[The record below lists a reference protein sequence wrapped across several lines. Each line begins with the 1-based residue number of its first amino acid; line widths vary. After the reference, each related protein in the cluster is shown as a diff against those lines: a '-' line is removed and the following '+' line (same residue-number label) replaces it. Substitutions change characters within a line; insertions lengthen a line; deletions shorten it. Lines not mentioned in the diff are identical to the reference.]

1 MRRSVAAS
9 WILLLCLA
17 PVALSLSPIASSQEK
32 PAGAAAKPVITVVLP
47 SVEKLNEDMK
57 LAFDLAGDEKGFN
70 TLKETMD
77 VFIVGVDQTKP
88 GGLRLYSSPTGL
100 QYVVSLPVKNEKDF
114 KEFLMNLWDLDL
126 KSANPPAPA
135 LLPQVPA
142 AIRAKLPGLKL
153 GKNERLMFNLFDG
166 FLRFEQVNPKEG
178 QVHIGKQLADIRA
191 VKGGM
196 AVSDLKGHDVYAT
209 IDGTLETPE
218 ARKKSF
224 EKAKSE
230 ILGALKKGEKE
241 EETAFAL
248 RKSIS
253 EHQVAEL
260 ERFFS
265 ESSAIN
271 FGWDTDNVQKMAK
284 IAVELTAV
292 PQTTLEQSV
301 ELIGQTPDEFAGVTA
316 ANAVLQASINFPL
329 DPLRKARV
337 EETSKLARE
346 HLKARID
353 ADEKKPAEQKAT
365 DKNLVDLVFDVVD
378 GIGKMGIVNGFAR
391 TWKNDD
397 GSLTSIGGVK
407 VPDASAFVAILQKF
421 AERGEAAK
429 VELKVETEGDVELH
443 RLTIPSLA
451 QDYPE
456 LFAKDGSIYIGTG
469 AGAFW
474 FGTGEKALDRLKL
487 AIQEVK
493 TAGPKPGPAM
503 DGKVQLLPWIEV
515 LDKVRARRPAAAPKA
530 VVKED
535 KKDDKKKAGRDKDAD
550 DKAERAKGIL
560 ADLQLRKVALEAFK
574 EGKDTLSMSL
584 TREEKTVKVNMV
596 LDEGIIRFVGKA
608 LSKFV
613 KDNLA
618 DD

>member
-1 MRRSVAAS
+1 VRS
-9 WILLLCLA
+9 
-17 PVALSLSPIASSQEK
+17 
-32 PAGAAAKPVITVVLP
+32 
-47 SVEKLNEDMK
+47 
-57 LAFDLAGDEKGFN
+57 
-70 TLKETMD
+70 
-77 VFIVGVDQTKP
+77 
-88 GGLRLYSSPTGL
+88 
-100 QYVVSLPVKNEKDF
+100 
-114 KEFLMNLWDLDL
+114 
-126 KSANPPAPA
+126 
-135 LLPQVPA
+135 
-142 AIRAKLPGLKL
+142 KLPGLKL
-153 GKNERLMFNLFDG
+153 AKTERLMFNLFDG
-166 FLRFEQVNPKEG
+166 FARFEAINPTTG
-178 QVHIGKQLADIRA
+178 QVHIGQQLAETRA

-196 AVSDLKGHDVYAT
+196 TEADLKGHDVYAT

-218 ARKKSF
+218 VRKESFAR
-224 EKAKSE
+224 AKSE
-230 ILGALKKGEKE
+230 ILGALKKSES
-241 EETAFAL
+241 ETESAFAL

-265 ESSAIN
+265 ESSSIT
-271 FGWDTDNVQKMAK
+271 FGWNTDNAQKTAK
-284 IAVELTAV
+284 IAIDLTAV

-316 ANAVLQASINFPL
+316 ESSVLRASINFPL
-329 DPLRKARV
+329 DPLRKERV
-337 EETSKLARE
+337 QETSKLARE
-346 HLKARID
+346 HLKGRID
-353 ADEKKPAEQKAT
+353 VDEKKNAEQKTA
-365 DKNLVDLVFDVVD
+365 DKALVDLVFDVVD
-378 GIGKMGIVNGFAR
+378 GIGQAGIVNGFAR

-397 GSLTSIGGVK
+397 GSLTSVGGVK
-407 VPDASAFVAILQKF
+407 VPDASAFIAILTKF
-421 AERGEAAK
+421 GERGEAAK
-429 VELKVETEGDVELH
+429 VEIKVETEGDVELH

-474 FGTGEKALDRLKL
+474 FGTGEKSLDRLKQ

-515 LDKVRARRPAAAPKA
+515 LDKVRARHAAPAAPAKVA
-530 VVKED
+530 G
-535 KKDDKKKAGRDKDAD
+535 KDDKKKGAKDSD
-550 DKAERAKGIL
+550 DKAERAKGML

-574 EGKDTLSMSL
+574 DGKDTLSMSL
-584 TREEKTVKVNMV
+584 TREEKTVKVSMM